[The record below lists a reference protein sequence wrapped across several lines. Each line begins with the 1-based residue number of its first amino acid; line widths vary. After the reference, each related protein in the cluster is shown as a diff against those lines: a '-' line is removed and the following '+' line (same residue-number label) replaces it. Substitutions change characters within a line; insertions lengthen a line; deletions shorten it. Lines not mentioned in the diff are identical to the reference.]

1 MYLRLSHDLNV
12 RDHAFPGAPTLKL
25 MPFEVIGENGS
36 SCNTY
41 RVELFNH
48 YGTHMD
54 GPNHFDA
61 KGKQLWQMPLE
72 TFFSDRPLL
81 LDIPKGEGEAVL
93 PEELLAHDEALQKA
107 DMLFIRSGFEVVR
120 RQDNLRYSQRGP
132 SVSAAA
138 AQLLVARWQN
148 LKAVGMDWISLSSPM
163 NLQDGIRAHQFML
176 GCGGNK
182 PVLIIEDVALARVD
196 AARLEQVLCIPLFIE
211 GIDSAPVTI
220 LAKLKDG

>member
-61 KGKQLWQMPLE
+61 KGK
-72 TFFSDRPLL
+72 PLL
-81 LDIPKGEGEAVL
+81 LYIPKGEGEAVL

-138 AQLLVARWQN
+138 AQLIVARWQN